1 MTSRTTR
8 TITTAAATAP
18 ALDSPSVDGS
28 ADDVAGS
35 MAGSVALTTGR
46 ETCTSVLDQQLIPYI
61 RILPQK
67 LKHADK
73 KTEFLCVILR
83 RNTLTRM
90 SLPAARVLRSLP
102 PAVPTSTVMVY
113 SVVGSRSSIT
123 TLESLVLTVL
133 TVLIARATC
142 PTWTEEGW
150 YVTKYTGNPLAS
162 WRVSG
167 VQLTRAALLLF
178 TLSTFTLLTWAVGAE
193 CAKVRQ
199 LS

>member
-1 MTSRTTR
+1 MATTITMTMPMTSRTTR

-35 MAGSVALTTGR
+35 MAGSVAGSVALTTGR
-46 ETCTSVLDQQLIPYI
+46 ETCISVLDQQLIPYI

-67 LKHADK
+67 RKHADE

-142 PTWTEEGW
+142 PT
-150 YVTKYTGNPLAS
+150 
-162 WRVSG
+162 
-167 VQLTRAALLLF
+167 
-178 TLSTFTLLTWAVGAE
+178 
-193 CAKVRQ
+193 
-199 LS
+199 